1 MLKTKQMPK
10 KKQTKQTKK
19 PAKND
24 GKITKKKY
32 IKTKIIGGQMIQM
45 LTLNQKLDFLKE
57 CLKKYVSY
65 INLNTGIGYFLYY
78 SNDETIKRPF
88 NNLFLEKFKPHNQ
101 TVKDFIGHLQFILL
115 CLYNHDNYDSYT
127 LLKLYYKDH
136 FKSDKN
142 ILFDTIEIDEEKK
155 TILLADALRYY
166 NKYVDLLN
174 GFINKII
181 SVANPSV
188 TVAEAPDPGGALSV
202 DDPDG
207 AQGGE
212 EPRGQGEG
220 GERGAGAAPRVE
232 EGAAPGP
239 PLVQGVEE
247 EAAGGRQ
254 GGGEP
259 GGVEGEALGGG
270 GQRGGVFGIPFTQK
284 KPNQEKSEK
293 KIFETSMFNIYNDGI
308 ILLTIDKDEA
318 YYNLKVFKS
327 IDEKEDDEKSDERE
341 IIKFLNDNQ
350 DSLIIRRYKNPEN
363 DNHVYDCQ
371 IQLMYKLVNI
381 LIKNIDDYKKA
392 IQTQLETYL
401 KKPEF
406 LLNYKTTLL
415 DKLIAIIFE
424 KLPANVTDIKYGI
437 ILKSLK
443 VIILNN
449 KGIDDTYIEKEY
461 TKYLKNRN
469 IEDTN
474 IESII
479 ALSKDKM
486 PTYRFAACDNRKEY
500 FEHIINVL
508 YTNKEAESDET
519 EKYKDEDVNEE
530 LEILIKLSASA
541 SPEVS
546 LLGKTFNED
555 NCRITITGITRY
567 KRYLISEAI
576 IGKLELLADYN
587 NKYMIISDS
596 NKNGEIKPNLSD
608 DELNIIKAYAKK
620 YRDKIDNYINKKP
633 HEIAKDSY
641 LKVPDEMI
649 AIFDEFIKEYEKI
662 FKPYKLQ
669 LSKIRKSKFAEISR
683 SANTTLPSK

>member
-1 MLKTKQMPK
+1 MPK
-10 KKQTKQTKK
+10 KKQTKQTKQTKK
-19 PAKND
+19 PTKND

-45 LTLNQKLDFLKE
+45 LTLQQKLDFLKD
-57 CLKKYVSY
+57 CLKKYVY
-65 INLNTGIGYFLYY
+65 NINLNTGSEYFQYY
-78 SNDETIKRPF
+78 LDDETINRPF
-88 NNLFLEKFKPHNQ
+88 NDYFLEKFKPHDEK
-101 TVKDFIGHLQFILL
+101 VKDFIGHLQFILL
-115 CLYNHDNYDSYT
+115 CLYNHYNYDSYT
-127 LLKLYYKDH
+127 LLKLYYKDY
-136 FKSDKN
+136 FKSDQN
-142 ILFDTIEIDEEKK
+142 NLFDTIEIDNEKK
-155 TILLADALRYY
+155 EKLESEASTYY
-166 NKYVDLLN
+166 KKYVDLLN

-212 EPRGQGEG
+212 ETGGQGEG
-220 GERGAGAAPRVE
+220 GERG
-232 EGAAPGP
+232 EGVA
-239 PLVQGVEE
+239 
-247 EAAGGRQ
+247 Q
-254 GGGEP
+254 GGEQ
-259 GGVEGEALGGG
+259 
-270 GQRGGVFGIPFTQK
+270 QRGGVFGIPSQLLYTQPK
-284 KPNQEKSEK
+284 TAISPEESEK
-293 KIFETSMFNIYNDGI
+293 KIFETSMFKIYNDGI
-308 ILLTIDKDEA
+308 VLLTIDEEEA
-318 YYNLKVFKS
+318 YNLKVFKS
-327 IDEKEDDEKSDERE
+327 IDNKEGDDISDEQG
-341 IIKFLNDNQ
+341 IINFLNNNK
-350 DSLIIRRYKNPEN
+350 DSLIIRIYKNPEN
-363 DNHVYDCQ
+363 NNHFYDCQ
-371 IQLMYKLVNI
+371 LQLMYKLVNI

-392 IQTQLETYL
+392 IQTQLETNL

>member
-1 MLKTKQMPK
+1 MLKAKQMPK
-10 KKQTKQTKK
+10 KKQTKQTKQTKK
-19 PAKND
+19 PTKND

-45 LTLNQKLDFLKE
+45 LTLQQKLDFLKD
-57 CLKKYVSY
+57 CLKKYVY
-65 INLNTGIGYFLYY
+65 NINLNTGSEYFQYY
-78 SNDETIKRPF
+78 LDDETINRPF
-88 NNLFLEKFKPHNQ
+88 NDYFLEKFKPHDEK
-101 TVKDFIGHLQFILL
+101 VKDFIGHLQFILL
-115 CLYNHDNYDSYT
+115 CLYNHYNYDSYT
-127 LLKLYYKDH
+127 LLKLYYKDY
-136 FKSDKN
+136 FKSDQN
-142 ILFDTIEIDEEKK
+142 NLFDTIEIDNEKK
-155 TILLADALRYY
+155 EKLESEASTYY
-166 NKYVDLLN
+166 KKYVDLLN

-212 EPRGQGEG
+212 ETGGQGEG
-220 GERGAGAAPRVE
+220 GERG
-232 EGAAPGP
+232 EGVA
-239 PLVQGVEE
+239 
-247 EAAGGRQ
+247 Q
-254 GGGEP
+254 GGEQ
-259 GGVEGEALGGG
+259 
-270 GQRGGVFGIPFTQK
+270 QRGGVFGIPSQLLYTQPK
-284 KPNQEKSEK
+284 TAISPEESEK
-293 KIFETSMFNIYNDGI
+293 KIFETSMFKIYNDGI
-308 ILLTIDKDEA
+308 VLLTIDEEEA
-318 YYNLKVFKS
+318 YNLKVFKS
-327 IDEKEDDEKSDERE
+327 IDNKEGDDISDEQG
-341 IIKFLNDNQ
+341 IINFLNNNK
-350 DSLIIRRYKNPEN
+350 DSLIIRIYKNPEN
-363 DNHVYDCQ
+363 NNHFYDCQ
-371 IQLMYKLVNI
+371 LQLMYKLVNI

-392 IQTQLETYL
+392 IQTQLETNL

>member
-1 MLKTKQMPK
+1 MLKAKQMPK

-32 IKTKIIGGQMIQM
+32 IKTKIIGGKMIQM
-45 LTLNQKLDFLKE
+45 LTLQEKLIFLKE
-57 CLKKYVSY
+57 CLKKNVFN
-65 INLNTGIGYFLYY
+65 INSNTGPGYFQYY
-78 SNDETIKRPF
+78 LDDETINRPF
-88 NNLFLEKFKPHNQ
+88 NEYFLDNFNSHNE
-101 TVKDFIGHLQFILL
+101 TVKEFIGYLQFILL
-115 CLYNHDNYDSYT
+115 CLYDHDNYDSYT
-127 LLKLYYKDH
+127 LLKFYYKNH
-136 FKSDKN
+136 FNSDQNK
-142 ILFDTIEIDEEKK
+142 LFDTIEIDNEKK
-155 TILLADALRYY
+155 EKLESDASTYY
-166 NKYVDLLN
+166 IKYVDLLN

-181 SVANPSV
+181 SVADGDATADLASTDTN
-188 TVAEAPDPGGALSV
+188 TV
-202 DDPDG
+202 PDG
-207 AQGGE
+207 AS
-212 EPRGQGEG
+212 
-220 GERGAGAAPRVE
+220 
-232 EGAAPGP
+232 EGA
-239 PLVQGVEE
+239 E
-247 EAAGGRQ
+247 
-254 GGGEP
+254 
-259 GGVEGEALGGG
+259 GVEGVEGVDRVAEVQGEAIGGEV
-270 GQRGGVFGIPFTQK
+270 GQRGGVFGIPFPKFTQK
-284 KPNQEKSEK
+284 KPNPEESEK
-293 KIFETSMFNIYNDGI
+293 TIFETSMFKIYNDGI
-308 ILLTIDKDEA
+308 VLLTIDDTGGTKHT
-318 YYNLKVFKS
+318 LKVFKS
-327 IDEKEDDEKSDERE
+327 IDNIEGDEISDKQG
-341 IIKFLNDNQ
+341 IINFLNNNK